1 MFIYMRALKCHPAIE
16 QSGQAKSMR
25 RRVIQLWSQMVKGP
39 WHTSYLSSFFT
50 LTYFDGEGSLVD
62 WAIGGPPG
70 QTLNSVISLKW
81 NRQKWCPVSQ
91 NPKHKFLPRQTQ
103 VLGVKTKTCVLMCFS
118 LHISNQI
125 PTRHVMWQAMM
136 LACGGSWMRVRSAVD
151 GRARSTQ
158 GSDHLM

>member
-16 QSGQAKSMR
+16 QSGQRNPSVWGWGLFSFGLGWW
-25 RRVIQLWSQMVKGP
+25 RVLGIP
-39 WHTSYLSSFFT
+39 HICPLSHSHI
-50 LTYFDGEGSLVD
+50 LMGRSIV
-62 WAIGGPPG
+62 GPPG